1 VVAIED
7 LNIQFTGGETGA
19 GRQRR
24 EPVRAPGRSRGA
36 DRRIGLRQ
44 ERDLRTLLRLH
55 PERKTTMK
63 GKVQVAGHD
72 VLALK
77 GKALN
82 ACAARPAP

>member
-24 EPVRAPGRSRGA
+24 EPVPPGRSRGA

-72 VLALK
+72 VLALR
-77 GKALN
+77 
-82 ACAARPAP
+82 ARR